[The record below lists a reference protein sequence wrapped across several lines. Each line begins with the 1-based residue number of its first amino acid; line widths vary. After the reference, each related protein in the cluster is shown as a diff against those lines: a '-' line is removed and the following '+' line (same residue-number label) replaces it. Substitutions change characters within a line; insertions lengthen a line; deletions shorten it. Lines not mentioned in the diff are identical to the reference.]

1 MTSSSSQIVR
11 RIIKSAAAGVP
22 SGPYSQAVQV
32 GHTLYLSGCI
42 GLDPKTGQFAGEG
55 VQDQA
60 RQSLKN
66 LGEVLKAAGATYK
79 NVVKTNVFL
88 QDMNDFAAMNEVY
101 SEVFTERHPA
111 RSTVQVAGLPKN
123 AKVEIEAIAILGDIQ
138 EE

>member
-1 MTSSSSQIVR
+1 MASSQIVR
-11 RIIKSAAAGVP
+11 RIIKTAAAGP
-22 SGPYSQAVQV
+22 TSGPYSQAVQV
-32 GHTLYLSGCI
+32 GQTLYLSGSI
-42 GLDPKTGQFAGEG
+42 GLDPKTGQFAGDG
-55 VQDQA
+55 VKEQA

-66 LGEVLKAAGATYK
+66 LGEVLKAAGASYK

-101 SEVFTERHPA
+101 SEIFTDRHPA

-123 AKVEIEAIAILGDIQ
+123 ARVEIEAIAVLGDIQ

>member
-1 MTSSSSQIVR
+1 FNF
-11 RIIKSAAAGVP
+11 
-22 SGPYSQAVQV
+22 SQAVQV
-32 GHTLYLSGCI
+32 GQTLYLSGSI
-42 GLDPKTGQFAGEG
+42 GLDPKTGQFAGDG
-55 VQDQA
+55 VQEQA

-66 LGEVLKAAGATYK
+66 LGEVLKAAGASYK

-101 SEVFTERHPA
+101 SEIFTDRHPA

-123 AKVEIEAIAILGDIQ
+123 ARVEIEAIAVLGDIQ

>member
-1 MTSSSSQIVR
+1 MASSQIVR
-11 RIIKSAAAGVP
+11 RIIKTAAAGP
-22 SGPYSQAVQV
+22 TSGPYSQAVQV
-32 GHTLYLSGCI
+32 GQTLYLSGSI
-42 GLDPKTGQFAGEG
+42 GLDPKTGQFAGDG
-55 VQDQA
+55 VQEQA

-66 LGEVLKAAGATYK
+66 LGEVLKAAGASYK

-101 SEVFTERHPA
+101 SEIFTDRHPA

-123 AKVEIEAIAILGDIQ
+123 ARVEIEAIAVLGDIQ

>member
-1 MTSSSSQIVR
+1 MSSSQIVR
-11 RIIKSAAAGVP
+11 RIIKSAAAGNP
-22 SGPYSQAVQV
+22 SGPYSQGVQV
-32 GHTLYLSGCI
+32 GQTLYLSGCL
-42 GLDPKTGQFAGEG
+42 GLDPKTGQFVGEG
-55 VQDQA
+55 VQEQA

-101 SEVFTERHPA
+101 AEIFTERHPA

-123 AKVEIEAIAILGDIQ
+123 AKVEIEAVAILGDIQ
-138 EE
+138 DE